1 MKVSDLIKILTYY
14 LETWGDCEI
23 VFNKG
28 SVIYYACLQSS
39 HGDPKVHL
47 SESPI
52 KV

>member
-23 VFNKG
+23 IFNKG
-28 SVIYYACLQSS
+28 TIIYYACLQD
-39 HGDPKVHL
+39 GNRDPKVHL
-47 SESPI
+47 SEYPI